1 MSKKTNIIKKN
12 IIYNNSISSSL
23 DINHLNPINKLVSNM
38 IDINELLNSKQKN
51 MTQKL
56 YSNIDIIEDILYYN
70 EEIINLDNILIEDII
85 NNYFYLDLLIRGNDN
100 IINYNFSINLVK
112 NINKLLKK
120 DNNFLIKKVIISKII
135 IDLIN
140 YYKQTDNYDEDEEEE
155 ELKKIEEENEYY
167 IKNNLYIF
175 NDLNLNYTVYDIKKK
190 KIDLIYIEIII
201 ALIIEKKFDDYEYT
215 ESILNQ
221 LDMENINLTE
231 TMVKE
236 LFKLFNCNDKNIM
249 NYYNFENINNQNT
262 INFYYLL
269 FKYILKNSIYI
280 YQNKYLYTIRK
291 NLIKKKIQLNEK
303 LEDELKEKINYVIE
317 SFLDSKYYILK
328 YNNLTED
335 FESTALKIHTE
346 DNEFKSLENNDKIN
360 ITNLTEK
367 DLKLFILKI
376 LYQSSFILKSNEKGK
391 IFISILN
398 DKIDEKEF
406 KNRKKFKKIEENI
419 QNLEKNFIKL
429 LEFLNVVKE
438 EIEKEYINKFN
449 LIIKLDFYMDEYKQN
464 NSNSIYNMICRYY
477 FYPPNNDGLL
487 SFQDENILI
496 SGINGGYQGFYF
508 LMSQIND
515 TYYNN
520 ILYKK
525 NLNISEIIKEKDKNE
540 KNSEYNVEKKEKKF
554 SLLDIVKS
562 DIVSENEIIK
572 LKDIIGIHSN
582 SAEFIQLLSNGYLIS
597 GGNSRSLY
605 IYDQDYKKIT
615 EINLSIHP
623 IGAYQIKKQENKTIL
638 KIVAFSNENI
648 NIISFETNNNAYII
662 QSYKAYAS
670 NIQEINSDKYIISN
684 EKGTYITKDLMSS
697 LEKNELKKII
707 NYSYKGITKISDEI
721 IALSSNSIMPNGK
734 SKLEIYDINSNKSL
748 FDFETYSFS
757 LCINSLLL
765 MDNHNSF
772 KGEKILLCACK
783 KYTGYQNNGILLVN
797 INLEKIQ
804 DYFDFFYDTKNFE
817 PYCFCPIL
825 LIDTS
830 KDKKNKSEREYETN
844 YLLVGGFDLEKGEG
858 VIKLYKI
865 IYDYEAY
872 NTKIEYVQDIIIMEN
887 EKKDFYGFK
896 GAVNCIKQSKNDGNF
911 LISCSDGNVC
921 LFTPANIN
929 YFLFYD
935 EQDKKKLNYDETTF
949 YDSKIEEEVNKN
961 MNKVLQINNTE
972 ILKILLNKFKSNI
985 SFNLSFLLL
994 L

>member
-38 IDINELLNSKQKN
+38 PDINELLNSKQKN

-56 YSNIDIIEDILYYN
+56 YSNIDIIEEILYYN

-85 NNYFYLDLLIRGNDN
+85 NNYFYLNLLIRGNDN

-120 DNNFLIKKVIISKII
+120 DNNFHIKKVIISKII

-140 YYKQTDNYDEDEEEE
+140 YYKQTDNYEEDEEEE

-269 FKYILKNSIYI
+269 FKYILKNPIYI

-328 YNNLTED
+328 YYNSTQE
-335 FESTALKIHTE
+335 FESTSIKIHTE

-360 ITNLTEK
+360 INNLTEK

-376 LYQSSFILKSNEKGK
+376 LYQSSFLLKSNEEGK

-406 KNRKKFKKIEENI
+406 KNRKKYKKIEENI

-554 SLLDIVKS
+554 
-562 DIVSENEIIK
+562 
-572 LKDIIGIHSN
+572 
-582 SAEFIQLLSNGYLIS
+582 
-597 GGNSRSLY
+597 
-605 IYDQDYKKIT
+605 
-615 EINLSIHP
+615 
-623 IGAYQIKKQENKTIL
+623 
-638 KIVAFSNENI
+638 
-648 NIISFETNNNAYII
+648 
-662 QSYKAYAS
+662 
-670 NIQEINSDKYIISN
+670 
-684 EKGTYITKDLMSS
+684 
-697 LEKNELKKII
+697 
-707 NYSYKGITKISDEI
+707 
-721 IALSSNSIMPNGK
+721 
-734 SKLEIYDINSNKSL
+734 
-748 FDFETYSFS
+748 
-757 LCINSLLL
+757 
-765 MDNHNSF
+765 
-772 KGEKILLCACK
+772 
-783 KYTGYQNNGILLVN
+783 
-797 INLEKIQ
+797 
-804 DYFDFFYDTKNFE
+804 
-817 PYCFCPIL
+817 
-825 LIDTS
+825 
-830 KDKKNKSEREYETN
+830 
-844 YLLVGGFDLEKGEG
+844 
-858 VIKLYKI
+858 
-865 IYDYEAY
+865 
-872 NTKIEYVQDIIIMEN
+872 
-887 EKKDFYGFK
+887 
-896 GAVNCIKQSKNDGNF
+896 
-911 LISCSDGNVC
+911 
-921 LFTPANIN
+921 
-929 YFLFYD
+929 
-935 EQDKKKLNYDETTF
+935 
-949 YDSKIEEEVNKN
+949 
-961 MNKVLQINNTE
+961 
-972 ILKILLNKFKSNI
+972 
-985 SFNLSFLLL
+985 
-994 L
+994 